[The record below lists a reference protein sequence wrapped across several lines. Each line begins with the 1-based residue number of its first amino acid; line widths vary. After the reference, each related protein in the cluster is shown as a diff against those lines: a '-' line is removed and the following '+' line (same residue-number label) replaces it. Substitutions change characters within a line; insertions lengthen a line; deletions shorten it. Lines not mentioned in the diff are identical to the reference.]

1 MQAMQLNIFDHSRDV
16 MLHNDVV
23 DALARRDSSAARSA
37 WYVFKDEFPTND
49 TLPALEVLIDAL
61 ECCVGAAFSDHDA
74 VCDARRVLSG
84 DIEAAAQRVFG
95 EQARAAWL
103 APLWQETARRAARLP
118 FRSGRSEAHAAS
130 LWLRA
135 GDWQAAADAV
145 ARIESWR
152 RIPAPLDWMAEARYQ
167 LLGLDPTWALLAEL
181 GWLAPGRFGDLT
193 KRLGD
198 PSLDKL
204 RKQFD
209 ASFEGDGDVADLAW
223 FAAWVLTEK
232 PGLAR
237 WLGET
242 QPSLDSEPERA
253 MRLLLELLG
262 LERQGRHHEVVERR
276 KALRDMHSSL
286 YAAYMRT
293 R

>member
-1 MQAMQLNIFDHSRDV
+1 MQLDIFDHSRDV
-16 MLHNDVV
+16 MLRNDVV
-23 DALARRDSSAARSA
+23 DALDRRDASDARSA
-37 WYVFKDEFPTND
+37 WHVFKDEFPAHD
-49 TLPALEVLIDAL
+49 TLPALAALIGAL
-61 ECCVGAAFSDHDA
+61 EGRAGAAFADHDA
-74 VCDARRVLSG
+74 LCSARRVLG
-84 DIEAAAQRVFG
+84 DIEPAARRVFG
-95 EQARAAWL
+95 EQAGAAWL
-103 APLWQETARRAARLP
+103 APLWHEMAIRAARLP
-118 FRSGRSEAHAAS
+118 FRSERAEDHAAA

-145 ARIESWR
+145 ASIESWR
-152 RIPAPLDWMAEARYQ
+152 RIPAPLGWMAEARYR
-167 LLGLDPTWALLAEL
+167 LMGIEATWALLAEL
-181 GWLAPGRFGDLT
+181 GWLAPARFCDLT
-193 KRLGD
+193 TRLGD
-198 PSLDKL
+198 PSLDRL

-209 ASFEGDGDVADLAW
+209 ASFEGDGGMADLAW

-242 QPSLDSEPERA
+242 QPSMDSEPERA
-253 MRLLLELLG
+253 MRLSLELLG

-276 KALRDMHSSL
+276 KALRDMHPFL